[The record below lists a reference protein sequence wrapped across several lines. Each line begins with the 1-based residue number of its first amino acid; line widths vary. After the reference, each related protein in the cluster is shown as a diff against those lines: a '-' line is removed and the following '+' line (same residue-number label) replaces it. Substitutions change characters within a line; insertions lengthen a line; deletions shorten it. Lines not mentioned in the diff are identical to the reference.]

1 MHNLEETSRP
11 IETQD
16 VSDYAGIQEL
26 NAAERNLKRYLR
38 RKCNLIIRF
47 LEGRTIFEVGCRI
60 GTYTRLFSDRGYEV
74 VACDASSACLREA
87 EKRGVSATL
96 LQIDICDI
104 DRYRELWNKF
114 DCVVMMAVLEHT
126 ERDL

>member
-11 IETQD
+11 IETQA

-26 NAAERNLKRYLR
+26 KATERNLKRYLR

-47 LEGRTIFEVGCRI
+47 LEGRRIFEVGCGI

-74 VACDASSACLREA
+74 VACDTSSACLREA
-87 EKRGVSATL
+87 EKRGYLRRSCRSTYVTL
-96 LQIDICDI
+96 VGTASCGTSSTAW
-104 DRYRELWNKF
+104 R
-114 DCVVMMAVLEHT
+114 
-126 ERDL
+126 